1 MIKAALGEFFELFPN
16 NPPRSPEII
25 ITMHLAGDA
34 DELLC
39 AVGGIIGSELPG
51 RVPRKELFEA
61 HAVARVVDRHFPEE
75 TEITEFCAGF
85 AWGCLGYYYGYPRD
99 ISMLM

>member
-1 MIKAALGEFFELFPN
+1 
-16 NPPRSPEII
+16 
-25 ITMHLAGDA
+25 MHLAVPDAGDA

-39 AVGGIIGSELPG
+39 AVGGIIGSELPD
-51 RVPRKELFEA
+51 RVARTELFEA

-85 AWGCLGYYYGYPRD
+85 DRGCLPGCHWVFW
-99 ISMLM
+99 IKSH